1 MKWYSILEA
10 AQITGSSKST
20 VRRYLAQLQDAGE
33 LPAEGISHAQRAGHT
48 VILLSQGTVDAL
60 KAAITNQTTD
70 QTTVDGAS
78 QNAHHDAPDAPWS
91 DPRTEELIAEL
102 KDRVSALTVELAAK
116 NEQLDRLSIAL
127 DRAQEAT
134 AAAQALHAATAEQL
148 RLLTAARDAQ
158 GEQEPPTGTDTTP
171 AEDDA
176 QEPQEAHVEAGT
188 ANAEIP
194 VATGTDTTARA
205 SLRDRLRFLFRG
217 W

>member
-33 LPAEGISHAQRAGHT
+33 LPADGISHAQRAGHT
-48 VILLSQGTVDAL
+48 VILLSQATVDAL
-60 KAAITNQTTD
+60 EAAITNQTTD

-78 QNAHHDAPDAPWS
+78 QDAHHDAPDAPRS

-116 NEQLDRLSIAL
+116 NDQIDRLSVAL

-134 AAAQALHAATAEQL
+134 HAAQLLHIATAEQL
-148 RLLTAARDAQ
+148 RLLTAAQSAQDA
-158 GEQEPPTGTDTTP
+158 QEPPPGPDTTP
-171 AEDDA
+171 AADEA
-176 QEPQEAHVEAGT
+176 QEPQEATVEAST
-188 ANAEIP
+188 PTAEI
-194 VATGTDTTARA
+194 TSTDTTPRA
-205 SLRDRLRFLFRG
+205 SFRARLRILFTGR
-217 W
+217 

>member
-48 VILLSQGTVDAL
+48 VILLSEGTVDAL

-78 QNAHHDAPDAPWS
+78 QNAHHDAPDAPRS
-91 DPRTEELIAEL
+91 DPRTEELLAEL

-148 RLLTAARDAQ
+148 RLLTAGT
-158 GEQEPPTGTDTTP
+158 GEERSSEREGS
-171 AEDDA
+171 
-176 QEPQEAHVEAGT
+176 PQEAEESSGSTAG
-188 ANAEIP
+188 P
-194 VATGTDTTARA
+194 A
-205 SLRDRLRFLFRG
+205 SGVFPEDRSFWQRLKYAFSG
-217 W
+217 KGPY

>member
-33 LPAEGISHAQRAGHT
+33 LPADGISHAQRAGHT

-60 KAAITNQTTD
+60 KAAITNQTT
-70 QTTVDGAS
+70 VDGAS
-78 QNAHHDAPDAPWS
+78 QDAHHDAPDAPRS
-91 DPRTEELIAEL
+91 DPRTEEFIAEL

-158 GEQEPPTGTDTTP
+158 GEQEPPTGTDTTT
-171 AEDDA
+171 AEDEA
-176 QEPQEAHVEAGT
+176 QEPQEAHVEANT
-188 ANAEIP
+188 ANAEIT
-194 VATGTDTTARA
+194 VATGTDTTTRA
-205 SLRDRLRFLFRG
+205 SFRDRLRYLFRG